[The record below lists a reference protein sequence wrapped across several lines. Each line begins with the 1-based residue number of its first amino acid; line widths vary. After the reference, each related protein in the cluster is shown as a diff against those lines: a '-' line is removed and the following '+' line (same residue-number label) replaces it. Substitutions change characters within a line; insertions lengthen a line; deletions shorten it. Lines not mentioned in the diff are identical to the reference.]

1 MDERE
6 LKDERRTIMRHKE
19 FWIALGVGAA
29 IGGVAALLYAPQT
42 GTVTRKK
49 LKRGL
54 EDLGD
59 TLEDAGEYLKEQAER
74 LGKEAQKLIDASK
87 DQFDDAVDAA
97 TGVVKSANKAARSVS
112 KLV

>member
-1 MDERE
+1 
-6 LKDERRTIMRHKE
+6 MRHKE

-29 IGGVAALLYAPQT
+29 VGGVAALLYAPQS
-42 GTVTRKK
+42 GTATRKK

-59 TLEDAGEYLKEQAER
+59 SLEDAGEYLKDQAEK
-74 LGKEAQKLIDASK
+74 LGKEAQRLIDAGK
-87 DQFDDAVDAA
+87 DQFEDAVDLA
-97 TGVVKSANKAARSVS
+97 TGVAKSANKAAKAVT

>member
-1 MDERE
+1 
-6 LKDERRTIMRHKE
+6 MRHKE

-42 GTVTRKK
+42 GTATRKK

-59 TLEDAGEYLKEQAER
+59 TPEEAGEYLKDQAER

-87 DQFDDAVDAA
+87 DQFDDAIDAA
-97 TGVVKSANKAARSVS
+97 SGAASDVVRSANRAAKAVT
-112 KLV
+112 KMV

>member
-1 MDERE
+1 MRN
-6 LKDERRTIMRHKE
+6 KD

-42 GTVTRKK
+42 GTATRKK

-54 EDLGD
+54 EDLGE
-59 TLEDAGEYLKEQAER
+59 TLEDAGDYLKEQAER
-74 LGKEAQKLIDASK
+74 LGKEAQKLIDASR
-87 DQFDDAVDAA
+87 DHFDDVIDDAVVAA
-97 TGVVKSANKAARSVS
+97 SGVVKSANKAARAVT

>member
-1 MDERE
+1 
-6 LKDERRTIMRHKE
+6 MRHKE

-29 IGGVAALLYAPQT
+29 IGGVAALLYAPQS
-42 GTVTRKK
+42 GTATRKK

-54 EDLGD
+54 EDLGE
-59 TLEDAGEYLKEQAER
+59 TLEDAGDYLKDQAEK

-87 DQFDDAVDAA
+87 EQFDDAIDVA
-97 TGVVKSANKAARSVS
+97 TGVVKSANKAAKAVT